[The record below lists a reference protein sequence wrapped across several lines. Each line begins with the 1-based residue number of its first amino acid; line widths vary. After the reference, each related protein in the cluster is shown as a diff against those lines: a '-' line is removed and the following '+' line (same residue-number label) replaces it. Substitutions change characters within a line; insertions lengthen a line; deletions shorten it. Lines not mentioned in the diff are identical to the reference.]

1 MGFSSESLQVAVG
14 MWENADQS
22 RQGRS
27 CGVGRG
33 PRPVRVTADLTLP
46 SGLSSGSKLFGFSTK
61 GAECF
66 GVGGGQN
73 GKLVF
78 CQWLTMTSIWNG
90 DRIAMKA

>member
-22 RQGRS
+22 RQRRS

-46 SGLSSGSKLFGFSTK
+46 SSLSSGSKLFGFSTK
-61 GAECF
+61 GVEC
-66 GVGGGQN
+66 VCGGGQN

-78 CQWLTMTSIWNG
+78 CQWLTVSSIWNG